1 MLIIFS
7 HCSVKITSL
16 NVLILMVLQINY
28 YLTDADFVRLLGYRF
43 ENDFQDDDDI
53 CDIFSGQEYRK
64 LMQPGGF
71 LSKDNP
77 LNISFSFN
85 TDGVAPFKSSNKQNF
100 WPIFLVI
107 NELPPRLR

>member
-1 MLIIFS
+1 M
-7 HCSVKITSL
+7 
-16 NVLILMVLQINY
+16 
-28 YLTDADFVRLLGYRF
+28 GYRF
-43 ENDFQDDDDI
+43 DKDFLNDNDI
-53 CDIFSGQEYRK
+53 SDIFSGQEYRK

-85 TDGVAPFKSSNKQNF
+85 TDGVSPYKSSNKQNF

-107 NELPPRLR
+107 NELPPRLRYEVVQCVAIYSERTRLGHL

>member
-1 MLIIFS
+1 MF
-7 HCSVKITSL
+7 
-16 NVLILMVLQINY
+16 ILFK
-28 YLTDADFVRLLGYRF
+28 TDAEFIKLLGYRF
-43 ENDFQDDDDI
+43 DNDFLKNDDI
-53 CDIFSGQEYRK
+53 CDIFSGEEYRK

-71 LSKDNP
+71 LSKDSA
-77 LNISFSFN
+77 LNISFTIN

>member
-1 MLIIFS
+1 MQILSDYWDIDLRMTFMMMMIYVTY
-7 HCSVKITSL
+7 SVGK
-16 NVLILMVLQINY
+16 
-28 YLTDADFVRLLGYRF
+28 
-43 ENDFQDDDDI
+43 
-53 CDIFSGQEYRK
+53 EYRK

-77 LNISFSFN
+77 LNIFFSFN
-85 TDGVAPFKSSNKQNF
+85 TDGVAPYKSSNKQNV